1 MSADIGKKIK
11 YLRKTKGL
19 TQEDLSLKLGGDPS
33 RSTLSNY
40 EIGRRTPHLKDLQR
54 ICAALNVDLSYFG
67 ISNNDT
73 ALELL
78 SRAKEVF
85 DDPDVPKETKDK
97 LYMEFMKLYLELKK
111 DDER

>member
-1 MSADIGKKIK
+1 MSAEIGKKIK
-11 YLRKTKGL
+11 YLRKSKGL
-19 TQEDLSLKLGGDPS
+19 TQYDLSEKLGGDPS

-67 ISNNDT
+67 VDDSDA

-78 SRAKEVF
+78 ARAKEVF
-85 DDPDVPKETKDK
+85 DDENVPRDVKEE
-97 LYMEFMKLYLELKK
+97 LYREFMKLYLNMGGA
-111 DDER
+111 

>member
-1 MSADIGKKIK
+1 MSAEIGRKIK
-11 YLRKTKGL
+11 YLRKSKGL
-19 TQEDLSLKLGGDPS
+19 TQFDLSERLGGDPS

-67 ISNNDT
+67 VQESDK

-78 SRAKEVF
+78 ARAKEVF
-85 DDPDVPKETKDK
+85 EDERVSKETKDK
-97 LYMEFMKLYLELKK
+97 LYMEFMQLYLNMKK
-111 DDER
+111 DDEQ

>member
-1 MSADIGKKIK
+1 MSADIGRKLK
-11 YLRKTKGL
+11 YLRKSKGL

-54 ICAALNVDLSYFG
+54 ICAVLNVDLSYFG
-67 ISNNDT
+67 VENSDT

-78 SRAKEVF
+78 ARAKEVF
-85 DDPDVPKETKDK
+85 EDDKVSKETKDK
-97 LYMEFMKLYLELKK
+97 LYMEFMQLYLKLQKGG
-111 DDER
+111 

>member
-1 MSADIGKKIK
+1 MSAEIGRKIK
-11 YLRKTKGL
+11 YLRKSKGL

-54 ICAALNVDLSYFG
+54 ICVALNVDLSYFG
-67 ISNNDT
+67 VEESDK

-78 SRAKEVF
+78 ARAKEVF
-85 DDPDVPKETKDK
+85 DDQNVSKDVKEE
-97 LYMEFMKLYLELKK
+97 LYREFMKLYLNM
-111 DDER
+111 DGGAQ